1 MKTIDNIDLE
11 KIEYSIIRT
20 NKKVEYINCS
30 VGFDI
35 ETTSTYIE
43 NDKVAYMYMYTMG
56 IDNGGNIWHG
66 RTWEQF
72 IKDCKLLSEH
82 FKLNEQ
88 RRLIIYVHNLGFE
101 FQFFRKYFD
110 WVDVFSVSE
119 RKPLKALTSLG
130 IEFRDSYL
138 LSGYSLE
145 NTAKNLHSKTV
156 KKLVGDLDYS
166 LKRNEKTP
174 LTEKELQ
181 YCINDVEI
189 ILQYINE
196 QIQIYGDIT
205 KIPLTNTGR
214 VRKLVRHNCYYTNTN
229 HRKSSGKKYQKYKNL
244 MDSLILDVDL
254 YQMLKRAF
262 MGGYTHAN
270 ANYTGQVLKE
280 VTSIDF
286 TSSYPSVMLSEMYP
300 MSKAIDIEFTTEKD
314 FNFYKDRYCL
324 LFDIKFTNIQSKIMT
339 ENYLSESKC
348 NTLENPIINNGRVYS
363 ADSLTTTITDVDY
376 EIIEK
381 VYSWDRVQVAN
392 VKGFYKGYLPKDIIK
407 SIVDL
412 YQKKTELK
420 GVEGSEVEYM
430 LSKGMLNSIYGM
442 TVTDIVRNEVSYTT
456 DWGVE
461 PANPEEQIEK
471 YNTSRS
477 RFLYY
482 PWGVW
487 ITAYARRNL
496 WSGILAMGD
505 DYIYSDTDSIKLMNY
520 DKHKPYI
527 EHYNN
532 QLIEKLQ
539 IMCNEL
545 KVDFSLLE
553 PKTIKGVK
561 KMIGVWDFDGHYKQ
575 FKTLGAKRYLTLDD
589 NGHYNLTCSGLSKSN
604 GIEFLIKQAKETG
617 SDVMDL
623 FNNEMYIPPEWTSK
637 STHTYIDCSYSF
649 DDVDY
654 LGNTVHIE
662 TLSGIHLEKTD
673 YTLSISKQYIKFL
686 NNLLNGYLF
695 TGVEFL

>member
-1 MKTIDNIDLE
+1 MKTIDNIDLN

-30 VGFDI
+30 AGFDI

-43 NDKVAYMYMYTMG
+43 NEKVAYMYLYSMG

-72 IKDCKLLSEH
+72 IKDCKRLSEH
-82 FKLNEQ
+82 FKLNEH
-88 RRLIIYVHNLGFE
+88 RRLVVYVHNLGFE

-145 NTAKNLHSKTV
+145 NTAKNLHNKTV

-244 MDSLILDVDL
+244 MDSLTLDVDL

-270 ANYTGQVLKE
+270 ANYSGQILKE

-300 MSKAIDIEFTTEKD
+300 MSKAIDIEFTPEKD

-381 VYSWDRVQVAN
+381 VYRWDRVQVAN

-407 SIVDL
+407 SIIDL

-471 YNTSRS
+471 YNSSRS

-487 ITAYARRNL
+487 VTAYARRNL

-505 DYIYSDTDSIKLMNY
+505 DYIYSDTDSIKLLNY
-520 DKHKPYI
+520 GKHKPYI

-532 QLIEKLQ
+532 QLIEKLK

-545 KVDFSLLE
+545 NVDFSLLE
-553 PKTIKGVK
+553 PKTIQGVK
-561 KMIGVWDFDGHYKQ
+561 KMIGVWDFDGHYKK
-575 FKTLGAKRYLTLDD
+575 FKTLGAKRYLTIDD
-589 NGHYNLTCSGLSKSN
+589 NGQYNLTCSGLSKSN
-604 GIEFLIKQAKETG
+604 GVEFLIKQANETG
-617 SDVMDL
+617 ADVMDL

-654 LGNTVHIE
+654 LGNEVHIE